1 MVRPFVHPRKTPH
14 QKEQFVLSREQLRRR
29 VAAYVGDYGLTAAEA
44 AKVTDEV
51 VREIEDEDWEAD
63 VKGRV
68 EVARRRVRDADLL
81 RRGFTLEQLEPF
93 RLHYSR

>member
-1 MVRPFVHPRKTPH
+1 
-14 QKEQFVLSREQLRRR
+14 VLSREQLRRR
-29 VAAYVGDYGLTAAEA
+29 VAAYVGDYGMNAAEA

-51 VREIEDEDWEAD
+51 VREIDEDEEDWEAD

>member
-1 MVRPFVHPRKTPH
+1 LSTPPATAI
-14 QKEQFVLSREQLRRR
+14 QKEQFVLSRDQLRRR
-29 VAAYVGDYGLTAAEA
+29 VAAYVGDYGLSAAEA
-44 AKVTDEV
+44 AKVTEEV

-68 EVARRRVRDADLL
+68 EVARRRVRDAELL
-81 RRGFTLEQLEPF
+81 RRGFTLDQIEPF